1 MFENDILNAVV
12 TNLSTVLIAL
22 GTVWI
27 KTSLDQKAREKAKRD
42 VDPVKQQIHHSKHVD
57 SMLESLLVQYDCD
70 RVNIIQFKNGD
81 YYYSESP
88 IQKMQ
93 ETYMKRKP
101 GSPDEPFFRN
111 IDSSL
116 NSRNRFYIEQV
127 TESIL
132 AFRYVDEI
140 PDLSFKTII
149 KSLGMESIVSFPIY
163 KDKKLVAI
171 LNVMWKNTAPE
182 FCDIQSKESEEIY
195 KEAYNQIKSI
205 AEHL

>member
-1 MFENDILNAVV
+1 MFENEILNTVV
-12 TNLSTVLIAL
+12 TNVSTVLIAL

-27 KTSLDQKAREKAKRD
+27 KTYLDQKAKLKAQKD
-42 VDPVKQQIHHSKHVD
+42 LDPVKQQIHHSKHVD

-93 ETYMKRKP
+93 ETYMRRKP

-111 IDSSL
+111 MDSSL

-132 AFRYVDEI
+132 AFRHSDDI
-140 PDLSFKTII
+140 PDLSFKTTI
-149 KSLGMESIVSFPIY
+149 KNLGMESIVAFPIY

-171 LNVMWKNTAPE
+171 LNIMWKDTAPD
-182 FCDIQSKESEEIY
+182 FCEIESKESKEIY
-195 KEAYNQIKSI
+195 LEAFKQIKSI